1 MVGHL
6 EGVAMT
12 QLMSICDKISGEL
25 ILDALKN
32 VIDILDVA
40 FGDKDCQGDTLA
52 RHIVFKRYR

>member
-25 ILDALKN
+25 ILDSLKN

-52 RHIVFKRYR
+52 RHIVF